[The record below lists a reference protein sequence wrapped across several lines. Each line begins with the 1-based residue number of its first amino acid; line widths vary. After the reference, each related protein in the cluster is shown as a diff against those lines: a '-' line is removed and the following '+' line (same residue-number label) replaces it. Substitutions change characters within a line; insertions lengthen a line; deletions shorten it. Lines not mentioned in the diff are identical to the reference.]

1 MQRYNSS
8 IIGKKSSVSD
18 LSASG
23 IFSANNI
30 ADEVRA
36 SNWPFLEDT
45 LFPFYVNSV
54 MPFSV
59 SRALTNSS
67 NSAAHRYGPTHAQ
80 MQSWV
85 QGTSNGG
92 PGYSWATGYNYFY
105 GQATGFQLWKV
116 PINGTYELEAK
127 GGSGGA
133 TDNPIFRGQGQIAK
147 ARFALTQSD
156 MIVVAVGQGV
166 PDMLGDHCNG
176 AGGGTF
182 ITILPNSSASYPAA
196 IPLVVAAGAAGGTSD
211 GGGTNPSTT
220 ATSRTIAASNTT
232 GNVSY
237 TGLCTDPV
245 SATQTASFAQQ
256 YGHSRQGTLD
266 GRNSGQDTVLGGAF
280 FGTHSNN
287 SLFSSSMGAM
297 WGNGLAGGQ
306 SSNSLS
312 GNGGFGGGS
321 GGSDESGNASGGF
334 TTGQSFDGPSCS
346 AGGFINTGHTKYV
359 SHTGFSLS
367 PATTTFQATDYM
379 SSDQYQGYAKITRI
393 S

>member
-8 IIGKKSSVSD
+8 VIGKKSSVSIS
-18 LSASG
+18 SASG
-23 IFSANNI
+23 IFSVNNA
-30 ADEVRA
+30 ADEKRS
-36 SNWPFLEDT
+36 SNWPVNEVALYS
-45 LFPFYVNSV
+45 FPVGSV

-59 SRALTNSS
+59 SRALTDSS
-67 NSAAHRYGPTHAQ
+67 GSTEHRYGPTHAQ
-80 MQSWV
+80 MQSWM

-105 GQATGFQLWKV
+105 GQATGFQLWRV
-116 PINGTYELEAK
+116 PITGVYELEAK

-133 TDNPIFRGQGQIAK
+133 TDTPVFRGRGQIAK
-147 ARFALTQSD
+147 ARFTLNTD
-156 MIVVAVGQGV
+156 DHIVVAVGQGV
-166 PDMLGDHCNG
+166 PDFIGDHCNG

-196 IPLVVAAGAAGGTSD
+196 IPLVIAAGAAGDTSD
-211 GGGTNPSTT
+211 GGGANPSTSS
-220 ATSRTIAASNTT
+220 TSRTIAASNTT

-237 TGLCTDPV
+237 TGLCTDPT
-245 SATQTASFAQQ
+245 SPNSIPFAQQ
-256 YGHSRQGTLD
+256 YGHSRQGTLQT
-266 GRNSGQDTVLGGAF
+266 NTTVLGGAF

-287 SLFSSSMGAM
+287 SNLTSSLGGM
-297 WGNGLAGGQ
+297 WGSGLEGGAK
-306 SSNSLS
+306 SNNTA

-321 GGSDESGNASGGF
+321 GGSDEVGNASGGF

-346 AGGFINTGHTKYV
+346 AGGFINTGHSQY
-359 SHTGFSLS
+359 SSNTGFSLA

-379 SSDQYQGYAKITRI
+379 TSYQYQGYAKITRI

>member
-8 IIGKKSSVSD
+8 IIGKKALVSD
-18 LSASG
+18 TSASG
-23 IFSANNI
+23 IFSANNM
-30 ADEVRA
+30 ADELKEANFPVFENA
-36 SNWPFLEDT
+36 
-45 LFPFYVNSV
+45 LFSFPVGSV

-59 SRALTNSS
+59 SRAISNSS
-67 NSAAHRYGPTHAQ
+67 NSSAHRYGPTHAQ

-92 PGYSWATGYNYFY
+92 PGYSWATGYNNFY

-116 PINGTYELEAK
+116 PIAGTYELEAK

-133 TDNPIFRGQGQIAK
+133 TDTPIFRGRGQIAK
-147 ARFALTQSD
+147 ARFALAKSD

-211 GGGTNPSTT
+211 GGGSDPTT
-220 ATSRTIAASNTT
+220 ASTSRTIAASSTT

-237 TGLCTDPV
+237 TGFCTDPISAANV
-245 SATQTASFAQQ
+245 SDFAQQ

-287 SLFSSSMGAM
+287 SIFGSSMGGM
-297 WGNGLAGGQ
+297 WGNGLTGGQ
-306 SSNSLS
+306 RSNNAS

-321 GGSDESGNASGGF
+321 GGSDESGNAAGGF

-346 AGGFINTGHTKYV
+346 GGGFINSGHTKYV
-359 SHTGFSLS
+359 SNTGFSLA

-379 SSDQYQGYAKITRI
+379 TSYQYQGYAKITRI

>member
-8 IIGKKSSVSD
+8 VIGKKSSVSNT
-18 LSASG
+18 SASG
-23 IFSANNI
+23 IFSANNV
-30 ADEVRA
+30 ADEIREG
-36 SNWPFLEDT
+36 NWPYLET
-45 LFPFYVNSV
+45 ALFPFPVNSV

-59 SRALTNSS
+59 SRALTNSA
-67 NSAAHRYGPTHAQ
+67 NSAEHRYGPTHAQ

-105 GQATGFQLWKV
+105 GQSTGFQVWKV
-116 PINGTYELEAK
+116 PVNGTYELEAK

-147 ARFALTQSD
+147 ARFVLAQSD

-211 GGGTNPSTT
+211 GGGANPSTSSS
-220 ATSRTIAASNTT
+220 SRTIAASNTT

-245 SATQTASFAQQ
+245 SATQTAAFAQQ
-256 YGHSRQGTLD
+256 YGHSRQGTLQ
-266 GRNSGQDTVLGGAF
+266 SLQTVLGGAF

-287 SLFSSSMGAM
+287 SNFGSSMGAM

-306 SSNSLS
+306 RSNNTA

-321 GGSDESGNASGGF
+321 GGSDEAGNASGGF

-346 AGGFINTGHTKYV
+346 AGGFINTGHSKYS
-359 SHTGFSLS
+359 SHTGFSLA
-367 PATTTFQATDYM
+367 PTTTTFQAADYM
-379 SSDQYQGYAKITRI
+379 TSYQYQGYAKITRI

>member
-8 IIGKKSSVSD
+8 VIGKKSSVSD
-18 LSASG
+18 SSASG
-23 IFSANNI
+23 IFSVNNA
-30 ADEVRA
+30 ADEKREN
-36 SNWPFLEDT
+36 NWPVLET
-45 LFPFYVNSV
+45 ALYPFAVGSV

-59 SRALTNSS
+59 SRGLS
-67 NSAAHRYGPTHAQ
+67 NSNVSNEHRYGPTHAQ

-92 PGYSWATGYNYFY
+92 PGYSWATGYSYFY

-116 PINGTYELEAK
+116 PVNGTYELEAK

-133 TDNPIFRGQGQIAK
+133 TDNPIFRGRGQIAK
-147 ARFALTQSD
+147 ARFALSHSD

-211 GGGTNPSTT
+211 GGGANPSTT
-220 ATSRTIAASNTT
+220 ATSRTIAASSTT

-245 SATQTASFAQQ
+245 SATQVSNFAQQ

-266 GRNSGQDTVLGGAF
+266 GSSGGVNTVLGGAF

-287 SLFSSSMGAM
+287 SNKSSSMGAM
-297 WGNGLAGGQ
+297 WINGLAGGDR
-306 SSNSLS
+306 SNSTA
-312 GNGGFGGGS
+312 GKGGFGGGS

-359 SHTGFSLS
+359 SFTGFSLA

-379 SSDQYQGYAKITRI
+379 SSSQYQGYAKITRI